1 MVRALQAE
9 GVPAD
14 KVYGGTPVYA
24 APQILN
30 QWTAVDG
37 CPFNCPSFFPEPIQ
51 YDMGMCLRTEDLLV
65 RGVSVSIGPMYEEEE
80 LDDIITGVHKVAH
93 HLL

>member
-1 MVRALQAE
+1 VHHGVGDDTDLIETQALEIGDFALVAQP
-9 GVPAD
+9 G
-14 KVYGGTPVYA
+14 
-24 APQILN
+24 
-30 QWTAVDG
+30 VDG

-51 YDMGMCLRTEDLLV
+51 YDMGMCPRTEDLLA
-65 RGVSVSIGPMYEEEE
+65 RGVSVSIGPMYEEDD